1 MVFYKA
7 ANNCGFL
14 FFKGHVSSMKKLA
27 MLTVKGAIGLVP
39 KAVRNKLKT
48 NHKLTEFYSR
58 SLQRSGL
65 FYGFPS
71 KKKSAALYNTFL
83 KYQEKKI
90 ENEGV
95 SSSDIKNIR
104 AIVIGEHR
112 LSRTF
117 ESLISAGIDP
127 SVIYVV
133 SSKQTDDQITRFSNL
148 QAALEKLKK
157 VGPEL
162 GYTFFINSGDRLV
175 PAALKLMLQRTKLK
189 VTSDAS
195 LVYCDTDFINAKQQR
210 VSPHFLPD
218 WNPELQLS
226 TAYVSTGVMV
236 LNSLLHSIDVFA
248 STVAGLVT
256 EMWLK
261 APNSVIEHVP
271 FTLVHRDSDKDGCCT
286 ELDDIR
292 ALLEKHTKSTIA
304 YNEEQGINHVQWLCS
319 AQPLVSLIIPT
330 KNGKELVEACIESI
344 LEKTTY
350 QNFEILLIDNGSD
363 EPASLAYF
371 EELNKHPKVR
381 VLNYPGVFNYSAIN
395 NFGVQH
401 VSESSEVVG
410 LINNDIEVIRPD
422 WLTSMVGH
430 AQREDIGC
438 VGAKLLYSDGR
449 IQHAGVV
456 LGYGAGAGHAHK
468 YFPRYHPGYMKRLI
482 ATQNYSAVT
491 AACLLVKKSLFED
504 VGGLNETELTVAF
517 NDVDFCLR
525 VKEKGVRNVYCAEAE
540 LYHHE
545 SVSRGL
551 DHAPE
556 KAARFNRELAY
567 LKDKWSSYIE
577 HDPAYSPNL
586 TLRRENFSVKTKEE
600 F

>member
-1 MVFYKA
+1 
-7 ANNCGFL
+7 
-14 FFKGHVSSMKKLA
+14 MKKLA

-39 KAVRNKLKT
+39 KAVRKKLKT

-71 KKKSAALYNTFL
+71 KKKSAAIYSTFL

-90 ENEGV
+90 KDEGI
-95 SSSDIKNIR
+95 SPSNIKNIR
-104 AIVIGEHR
+104 AIVIGESR
-112 LSRTF
+112 LLRTV
-117 ESLISAGIDP
+117 ESLRSAGVDP

-133 SSKQTDDQITRFSNL
+133 SSEQTDDSITRFSNL
-148 QAALEKLKK
+148 KAALNKLHKI
-157 VGPEL
+157 GPEFE
-162 GYTFFINSGDRLV
+162 YTFFINSGDTLV
-175 PAALKLMLQRTKLK
+175 PETLELMLQRTKSK
-189 VTSDAS
+189 TTADAS
-195 LVYCDTDFINAKQQR
+195 LVYCDTDFINAKKQR

-218 WNPELQLS
+218 WNPDLQLS

-236 LNSLLHSIDVFA
+236 LNSLLHSTDIFA
-248 STVAGLVT
+248 STVAGMVT

-261 APNSVIEHVP
+261 TPNSVIEHVP
-271 FTLVHRDSDKDGCCT
+271 FTLVHRDSDRDDFCT
-286 ELDDIR
+286 ELSDIR
-292 ALLEKHTKSTIA
+292 ALLTKQTESITA
-304 YNEEQGINHVQWLCS
+304 YNEGQGINHVQWPCNS
-319 AQPLVSLIIPT
+319 EPLVSLIIPT

-344 LEKTTY
+344 LAKTTY

-371 EELNKHPKVR
+371 EALDKHPKVR
-381 VLNYPGVFNYSAIN
+381 VLHYPGVFNYSAIN

-401 VSESSEVVG
+401 VSEHSRIVG

-422 WLTSMVGH
+422 WLSHMVGH
-430 AQREDIGC
+430 ALREDVGC

-449 IQHAGVV
+449 VQHAGVV
-456 LGYGAGAGHAHK
+456 LGYGGGAGHAHK
-468 YFPRYHPGYMKRLI
+468 YFPSYHPGYMKRLL

-491 AACLLVKKSLFED
+491 AACLLVKKSLFEA
-504 VGGLNETELTVAF
+504 VGGLNEKDLAVAF

-525 VKEKGVRNVYCAEAE
+525 VKETGVRNVYCGEAE

-556 KAARFNRELAY
+556 KAARFNRELTY
-567 LKDKWSSYIE
+567 LKNTWGQYIE
-577 HDPAYSPNL
+577 HDPAYNPNL
-586 TLRRENFSVKTKEE
+586 TLKRENFSVKTKEE
-600 F
+600 FSDNQK